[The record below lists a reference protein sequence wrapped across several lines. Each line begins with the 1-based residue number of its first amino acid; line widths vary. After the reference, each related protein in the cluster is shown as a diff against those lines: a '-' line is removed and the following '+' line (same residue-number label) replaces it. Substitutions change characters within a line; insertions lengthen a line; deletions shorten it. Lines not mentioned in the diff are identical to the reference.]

1 MVAGMVIRKLLSAA
15 TATTAVVLTATAC
28 GTSSLPATD
37 SAEDLERW
45 VANTMPQPAEGGFTA
60 AGSASPDDGRH
71 TNTISGVEQ
80 GEYALTVACT
90 PTGSSAEPQTA
101 SVRLGLGGSA
111 FYGDLDCSISPMTA
125 STYIE
130 DPSKSGPLDVVVR
143 VDTDTE
149 ALLWAISASPTTS
162 P

>member
-1 MVAGMVIRKLLSAA
+1 MVADMVFRKLSSAA
-15 TATTAVVLTATAC
+15 ATTAVVLTATAC

-37 SAEDLERW
+37 SAKDLEHW

-60 AGSASPDDGRH
+60 AGSASPDGGRH
-71 TNTISGVEQ
+71 TSTITGVEQ
-80 GEYALTVACT
+80 GEYAVTVACT

-111 FYGDLDCSISPMTA
+111 FYGDMDCSVGPVTA
-125 STYIE
+125 ATYIE
-130 DPSKSGPLDVVVR
+130 DPSKSGPLDVAVR
-143 VDTDTE
+143 VETDTE
-149 ALLWAISASPTTS
+149 ALLWAVSASPTTS